1 MQAARVFSI
10 ECVHRIG
17 YKAQLMEKR
26 WHILTPAPGTVS
38 SLKEALGGHPVMAT
52 LLANRQ
58 MESPEQAQAFLNA
71 SLSQMR
77 PPTGLKDLAPAVQ
90 RMAQAVLSGESILLF
105 GDYDVDGATAT
116 AVLYEFL
123 RTCGARVSYYIPHRL
138 KEGYGLQARH
148 IAEVA
153 VPRMAKLLI
162 TVDCGSGS
170 HAAVDAA
177 ASAGIDVI
185 ITDHHTVGDRLPRA
199 LAVINP
205 KRKDCTAG
213 LDQLAG
219 VGVAFCLAIALRKRL
234 RELGFWKDREEPN
247 LKSLCDLVA
256 LGTIADMVPLLGDN
270 RILAKTGLEL
280 IGAGRR
286 PGLTALMEAA
296 GIGQRPTDSEDVAFR
311 LGPRLNAAGRVD
323 HAGLAVELLTTDRP
337 DTARRIAQALN
348 RLNADRQ
355 DIERG
360 ILADSQAI
368 IARQPE
374 LLERRTLVLAHP
386 DWHEGVIGIV
396 ASKVTDMYY
405 RPVVLIAL
413 RGGFGRGSARSV
425 PGIDLFACLSA
436 CRPHLE
442 DLGGHTQAAG
452 LQISES
458 RLPAF
463 RQAFEE
469 AVCTASG
476 PGLIIPTLNVDCEL
490 GLGEISEDLV
500 DQLATLMPFGAGNP
514 EPLFMARDVVVVSSS
529 RVGQHHRRMTLRP
542 ASGPADRCFRA
553 IQFHVDPLTAA
564 QNRFERML
572 FKLRWNHW
580 NGSKTVQL
588 LIEAVSSR

>member
-1 MQAARVFSI
+1 
-10 ECVHRIG
+10 
-17 YKAQLMEKR
+17 MEKR
-26 WHILTPAPGTVS
+26 WHMLTPAAAVVS
-38 SLKEALGGHPVMAT
+38 ALKESLGGHPVMAT
-52 LLANRQ
+52 LLANRR

-71 SLSQMR
+71 SLSQLR
-77 PPTGLKDLAPAVQ
+77 PPTGLKDLEPAVQ
-90 RMAQAVLSGESILLF
+90 RVTRAVTSAEPILLF

-123 RTCGARVSYYIPHRL
+123 KACGACVSYYIPHRL
-138 KEGYGLQARH
+138 KEGYGLQVRH

-153 VPRMAKLLI
+153 VPRRATLLI

-177 ASAGIDVI
+177 CSAGIDVI
-185 ITDHHTVGDRLPRA
+185 ITDHHTVGDRLPKA
-199 LAVINP
+199 LAVVNP

-213 LDQLAG
+213 LGQLAG

-247 LKSLCDLVA
+247 LKYLCDMVA
-256 LGTIADMVPLLGDN
+256 LGTIADMVPLLGEN
-270 RILAKTGLEL
+270 RILAKTGLEI
-280 IGAGRR
+280 IGSGRR
-286 PGLTALMEAA
+286 PGLAALMEAA
-296 GIGQRPTDSEDVAFR
+296 GIAQRPTDSEDVAFR

-323 HAGLAVELLTTDRP
+323 HAALAVELLTTDRP

-348 RLNADRQ
+348 GLNANRQ

-360 ILADSQAI
+360 ILADIQAI

-396 ASKVTDMYY
+396 ASKVMEMYY

-413 RGGFGRGSARSV
+413 KSGFGRGSARSV

-436 CRPHLE
+436 CQSHLE
-442 DLGGHTQAAG
+442 ELGGHMQAAG
-452 LQISES
+452 LQIAEG
-458 RLPAF
+458 RLPTF
-463 RQAFEE
+463 RQAFED
-469 AVCTASG
+469 AVRTVSG
-476 PGLIIPTLNVDCEL
+476 PELFTPTLCVDCEL
-490 GLGEISEDLV
+490 DFGEISEDLL
-500 DQLATLMPFGAGNP
+500 DQLDALMPFGAGNP

-529 RVGQHHRRMTLRP
+529 RVGQHHRRMVLRP

-553 IQFHVDPLTAA
+553 IHFHAAPAAAA
-564 QNRFERML
+564 QTRFERML
-572 FKLRWNHW
+572 FKLRWNRW
-580 NGSKTVQL
+580 NGGKTVQL
-588 LIEAVSSR
+588 VVEAVSPP

>member
-1 MQAARVFSI
+1 
-10 ECVHRIG
+10 
-17 YKAQLMEKR
+17 MEKR
-26 WHILTPAPGTVS
+26 WHMLSPAPDVVA
-38 SLKEALGGHPVMAT
+38 SLQASLGGHPVMAT
-52 LLANRQ
+52 LLANRS
-58 MESPEQAQAFLNA
+58 MESPEKAQAFLNA

-77 PPTGLKDLAPAVQ
+77 PPTGLKDLTAAVQ
-90 RMAQAVLSGESILLF
+90 RMARAVISGETILLF

-123 RTCGARVSYYIPHRL
+123 KYCGACVSYYIPHRL

-148 IAEVA
+148 ISEVA
-153 VPRMAKLLI
+153 VPRGAKLLI

-177 ASAGIDVI
+177 VTAGIDVI
-185 ITDHHTVGDRLPRA
+185 ITDHHTVGDRLPKA

-205 KRKDCTAG
+205 KRRDCTAG

-219 VGVAFCLAIALRKRL
+219 VGVAFCLAIALRRRL
-234 RELGFWKDREEPN
+234 RELGFWDTREEPN
-247 LKSLCDLVA
+247 LKSLCDMVA
-256 LGTIADMVPLLGDN
+256 LGTIADMVPLLGEN
-270 RILAKTGLEL
+270 RILAKTGLEI

-296 GIGQRPTDSEDVAFR
+296 GVGQHPMSSEDVAFR

-337 DTARRIAQALN
+337 ETARRIARTLN
-348 RLNADRQ
+348 GLNADRQ

-360 ILADSQAI
+360 ILADVQAI
-368 IARQPE
+368 VARRPD
-374 LLERRTLVLAHP
+374 LLDHRTLVLAHP

-396 ASKVTDMYY
+396 ASKVMEMYY

-436 CRPHLE
+436 CRSHLE
-442 DLGGHTQAAG
+442 ELGGHTQAAG
-452 LQISES
+452 LQIAES

-463 RQAFEE
+463 RRAFEA
-469 AVCTASG
+469 AVRTASG
-476 PGLIIPTLNVDCEL
+476 PELFIPSLTVDCEL
-490 GLGEISEDLV
+490 DLGEISEDLV
-500 DQLATLMPFGAGNP
+500 DQLSTLMPFGAGNP
-514 EPLFMARDVVVVSSS
+514 EPLFLARDVLVVSSN

-553 IQFHVDPLTAA
+553 IHFYADPLTAA
-564 QNRFERML
+564 RNRFERML

-588 LIEAVSSR
+588 LIEAVSPG